1 MNLLPI
7 IPWMVDSRHNYDTDL
22 SCRVW
27 STSQR
32 SVTLLSLMT
41 ASTRGTLSS
50 STVQYSTVQYSTV
63 QYQYRHNEGGDCL
76 LSTEILQ
83 HQASPGL
90 GSWEGGQLL
99 CHSTWPTNK
108 YIRYL
113 DTYNMYNMT
122 PSSKVPLDQ
131 SRLHTAMLTS
141 CPYYN
146 VKLSKVVL
154 KLPLLTYSD
163 HKETFIPTLS

>member
-1 MNLLPI
+1 ML
-7 IPWMVDSRHNYDTDL
+7 
-22 SCRVW
+22 
-27 STSQR
+27 
-32 SVTLLSLMT
+32 
-41 ASTRGTLSS
+41 RGVVLVLTPASS
-50 STVQYSTVQYSTV
+50 SAGLPSSAVTATATMSS
-63 QYQYRHNEGGDCL
+63 QYQYQHNEGGDCL

-146 VKLSKVVL
+146 VKLSKVFFKFKL
-154 KLPLLTYSD
+154 PLPLLTYSD
-163 HKETFIPTLS
+163 HKVPFTNPKLTNIQ